1 MCVSCIM
8 GELGLPALKYGSEIV
23 RKLGSPS
30 VRGLGFAR
38 EWTVCPFCG
47 NRRLT
52 IYWSP
57 EPASRLKR
65 IAMLEEL
72 ASASAPDPE
81 TLPIQKHRT
90 A

>member
-1 MCVSCIM
+1 MNTRERVIALLKSRTEVRMCVSCIM

-38 EWTVCPFCG
+38 EWTVCPSCG

-52 IYWSP
+52 IYWRP
-57 EPASRLKR
+57 EPAFKG
-65 IAMLEEL
+65 
-72 ASASAPDPE
+72 
-81 TLPIQKHRT
+81 
-90 A
+90 